1 MSVQREEGDEKAKP
15 KDEGKCEDRIE
26 HVDSTVSLHDDGAL
40 MTAEGKAVKSVPWSV
55 YLAYIRASGS
65 ILNAVWIFL
74 LLVGFRGANIMTGL
88 WLSYWSAQSFDL
100 SRSQW
105 VRCFSFYWGFVLMV

>member
-1 MSVQREEGDEKAKP
+1 
-15 KDEGKCEDRIE
+15 
-26 HVDSTVSLHDDGAL
+26 

-74 LLVGFRGANIMTGL
+74 FLVSFRGANIITGL
-88 WLSYWSAQSFDL
+88 WLSYWSAQSFGL
-100 SRSQW
+100 SRGQW
-105 VRCFSFYWGFVLMV
+105 VRCFSFYRGLVLMV